1 VRVEL
6 HDGAIRGRAID
17 VGRDG
22 RLAVLDD
29 CAITHHVDAGDVVH
43 LRPG

>member
-1 VRVEL
+1 
-6 HDGAIRGRAID
+6 

-29 CAITHHVDAGDVVH
+29 CAITHHLDTGDVIH
-43 LRPG
+43 LRLDG